1 MGTSPPCSL
10 TFFLASRTHLS
21 RVFASTS
28 IGGLFNEQ
36 ISWNLL
42 FPVTGDVGLGG
53 DVESRG
59 HEVARGVKHDL
70 LPLFHANIA
79 RTVAHGKILVG
90 VELNSQVLTLIFHV
104 QAGIHGVTALPQHL
118 AVAICKDHTTVDE
131 SLKMLLFSSHGL
143 VGHVHT
149 PFFKDH

>member
-70 LPLFHANIA
+70 LSVFPGDNLGLQAEKSLSITAAKNITTDFINPKKWSPA
-79 RTVAHGKILVG
+79 TNRIGNRGFQPEKNFTITTNKTKVNNPSTITPEIGMVYPFNL
-90 VELNSQVLTLIFHV
+90 LTR
-104 QAGIHGVTALPQHL
+104 
-118 AVAICKDHTTVDE
+118 
-131 SLKMLLFSSHGL
+131 
-143 VGHVHT
+143 
-149 PFFKDH
+149 